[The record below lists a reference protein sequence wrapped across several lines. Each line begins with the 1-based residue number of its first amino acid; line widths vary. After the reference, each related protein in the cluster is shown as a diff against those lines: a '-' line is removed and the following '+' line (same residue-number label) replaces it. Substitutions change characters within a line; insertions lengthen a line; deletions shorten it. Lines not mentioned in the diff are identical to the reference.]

1 MIMKF
6 TKHDAGKLKRV
17 GSSWRKPTGKKNK
30 TKVGKKG
37 HKKMPSKGF
46 MSPADARGR
55 IAGKIPVR
63 VFSPAE
69 LEDLDQKNIV
79 IIGSSV
85 GTLKR
90 KLIYEKCKEKKI
102 TVINYAGET
111 ENTEKNRK

>member
-1 MIMKF
+1 MEF
-6 TKHDAGKLKRV
+6 TKHDFKTLKRV

-46 MSPADARGR
+46 KSNSSKRGM
-55 IAGKIPVR
+55 IAGKIPFR
-63 VFSPAE
+63 VLS
-69 LEDLDQKNIV
+69 LSDVDKLKEDNIV

-85 GTLKR
+85 GGLKR

-102 TVINYAGET
+102 AVINYARKAKD
-111 ENTEKNRK
+111 TEKNSK

>member
-1 MIMKF
+1 MEF

-46 MSPADARGR
+46 MSPVSKRGK

-63 VFSPAE
+63 VFNTKE
-69 LEDLDQKNIV
+69 LDKLNESNIV
-79 IIGSSV
+79 ITGKAV
-85 GTLKR
+85 GALKR

-102 TVINYAGET
+102 MVINYAGET
-111 ENTEKNRK
+111 EDAKKNSQ

>member
-1 MIMKF
+1 MEF

-17 GSSWRKPTGKKNK
+17 GNSWRKPTGKKNK

-46 MSPADARGR
+46 RTAVLERGR
-55 IAGKIPVR
+55 IAGKIPIR
-63 VFSPAE
+63 VFSLSDIAGLTE
-69 LEDLDQKNIV
+69 ENIV

-85 GTLKR
+85 GGLKR

-102 TVINYAGET
+102 AVVNYARKT
-111 ENTEKNRK
+111 ENAEKTGK

>member
-1 MIMKF
+1 MKF

-17 GSSWRKPTGKKNK
+17 GNSWRKPTGKKNK

-46 MSPADARGR
+46 MSPASKRGK

-63 VFSPAE
+63 IFNLKDVEKLNDA
-69 LEDLDQKNIV
+69 NIAV
-79 IIGSSV
+79 IGKAV
-85 GTLKR
+85 GALKR

-102 TVINYAGET
+102 MVINYARKT
-111 ENTEKNRK
+111 EDSKKNSQ

>member
-1 MIMKF
+1 MEF

-46 MSPADARGR
+46 MSPVSKRGK
-55 IAGKIPVR
+55 IAGKTPVR
-63 VFSPAE
+63 VFNTKDIDRLNEA
-69 LEDLDQKNIV
+69 NIV
-79 IIGSSV
+79 IIGKAV
-85 GTLKR
+85 GALKR

-102 TVINYAGET
+102 MVINYAGET
-111 ENTEKNRK
+111 EDTKKNSQ